1 MLRLLARKAP
11 VEKLPIDKATPEESL
26 VERAQA
32 GEAEAFKALFDR
44 HVGSVRRFLRDV
56 VRDATAADEATQE
69 TFVRAHA
76 QLARLEQRAR
86 VKAWLLGI
94 ARNVAFEQR
103 RSRKDEVELDDS
115 EAPIEAV
122 IPSPDPERLLLD
134 RELERQFDT
143 ALGTLST
150 HRRAALVLRL
160 DHGLGYEEIATLMG
174 WSLPMVKNEIH
185 RARLKLR
192 EAMLPHLG
200 GRS

>member
-1 MLRLLARKAP
+1 MLRLLARKI
-11 VEKLPIDKATPEESL
+11 PIDAATPEESL
-26 VERAQA
+26 VERAQG
-32 GEAEAFKALFDR
+32 GESEAFKALFDR

-56 VRDATAADEATQE
+56 LRDSPTADEATQE

-76 QLARLEQRAR
+76 QLQKLEQRAR

-94 ARNVAFEQR
+94 ARNVAFEHR
-103 RSRKDEVELDDS
+103 RARRDEVELDDS

-134 RELERQFDT
+134 RELERHFDS
-143 ALGTLST
+143 ALGALSS

-160 DHGLGYEEIATLMG
+160 DHGLAYEEIAVLMG
-174 WSLPMVKNEIH
+174 WTLPMVKNEIH

-192 EAMLPHLG
+192 EAMLPHVG
-200 GRS
+200 VRS

>member
-1 MLRLLARKAP
+1 MLRLLARKI
-11 VEKLPIDKATPEESL
+11 PIDSATPEESL
-26 VERAQA
+26 VERAQS
-32 GEAEAFKALFDR
+32 GEGDAFKALFDR

-56 VRDATAADEATQE
+56 LRDPSVADEATQE

-76 QLARLEQRAR
+76 QLSKLEQRAR

-94 ARNVAFEQR
+94 ARNVAFEHR
-103 RSRKDEVELDDS
+103 RARRDEVELDDS

-143 ALGTLST
+143 ALGALST

-160 DHGLGYEEIATLMG
+160 DHGLAYEEIAALMG
-174 WSLPMVKNEIH
+174 WTLPMVKNEIH

-200 GRS
+200 ARP

>member
-1 MLRLLARKAP
+1 MLRLLARKT
-11 VEKLPIDKATPEESL
+11 PIDPSTPEEAL
-26 VERAQA
+26 VERARD
-32 GEAEAFKALFDR
+32 GEGEAFKALFER
-44 HVGSVRRFLRDV
+44 HVSAVRRFLRDV
-56 VRDATAADEATQE
+56 LRDSSAADEATQE

-76 QLARLEQRAR
+76 MLPRLEQRAR

-94 ARNVAFEQR
+94 ARNVAFEHR
-103 RSRKDEVELDDS
+103 RARRDEVELEDS

-134 RELERQFDT
+134 RELERQFDE
-143 ALGTLST
+143 ALGLLSA

-160 DHGLGYEEIATLMG
+160 DHGLAYEEIAGLMG
-174 WSLPMVKNEIH
+174 WTLPMVKNEIH

-192 EAMLPHLG
+192 EAMLPHVG

>member
-11 VEKLPIDKATPEESL
+11 IDVSTPEEAL
-26 VERAQA
+26 VERARD
-32 GEAEAFKALFDR
+32 GEGEAFKALFER
-44 HVGSVRRFLRDV
+44 HVSAVRRFLRDV
-56 VRDATAADEATQE
+56 LRDGAAADEATQE
-69 TFVRAHA
+69 TFVRAHSM
-76 QLARLEQRAR
+76 LPRLEQRSR

-94 ARNVAFEQR
+94 ARNVAFEHR
-103 RSRKDEVELDDS
+103 RARRDEVELEDS

-134 RELERQFDT
+134 RELERQFDE
-143 ALGTLST
+143 ALGLLSA

-160 DHGLGYEEIATLMG
+160 DHGLAYEEIAVLMG
-174 WSLPMVKNEIH
+174 WTLPMVKNEIH

-192 EAMLPHLG
+192 EAMLPHVG

>member
-1 MLRLLARKAP
+1 MLRLLARKQ
-11 VEKLPIDKATPEESL
+11 PIDASLPEEAL
-26 VERAQA
+26 VDRARE
-32 GEAEAFKALFDR
+32 GESEAFRALFER
-44 HVGSVRRFLRDV
+44 HVSSVRRFLRDV
-56 VRDATAADEATQE
+56 LRDGSAADEATQE
-69 TFVRAHA
+69 TFVRAHS
-76 QLARLEQRAR
+76 LLPKLEQRSR

-103 RSRKDEVELDDS
+103 RARRDEVELDDA

-143 ALGTLST
+143 ALASLST

-160 DHGLGYEEIATLMG
+160 DHGLAYEEIAVLMG
-174 WSLPMVKNEIH
+174 WTLPMVKNEIH

-200 GRS
+200 ART